1 LVARVRGH
9 CDAVRRSR
17 ACRGSR
23 GVRHHRG
30 GVRRAG
36 IRRAPQRTHA
46 DPQGLRG
53 TELEG
58 APNVG
63 GCNEGRGDRR
73 GRVVKPPLPAG
84 EDGPSLTP
92 SRLHGRGETWEV
104 LVGGRSLFDSEPL
117 RGVWGE
123 RTSPPGRSGSRSWDT
138 RERTAR
144 VRSWASR
151 GPHQPIRT
159 MAWWPEG

>member
-1 LVARVRGH
+1 HYEQVGVAG
-9 CDAVRRSR
+9 AG
-17 ACRGSR
+17 RGSR
-23 GVRHHRG
+23 GVLHRRG
-30 GVRRAG
+30 AVARAG

-73 GRVVKPPLPAG
+73 GRVVKPPIPAG

-104 LVGGRSLFDSEPL
+104 LVGGGGFS
-117 RGVWGE
+117 
-123 RTSPPGRSGSRSWDT
+123 GRSRLGEYGANGNRLRVGSGVGSG
-138 RERTAR
+138 
-144 VRSWASR
+144 SL
-151 GPHQPIRT
+151 
-159 MAWWPEG
+159 